1 MQAQASTGN
10 PAVRNGFLFGII
22 IAVLG
27 AVNTAVS
34 YFTTPTS
41 ATAAPSAFGLLGCL
55 FFLVYLALF
64 FVAGMMTA
72 RQTGT
77 VGSGAIAGLI
87 AGLVGGIV
95 GGILGVIIVIVR
107 PPDVSS
113 AAGSTLSPSELQTAI
128 IIGAIVGVI
137 VVLLLEAGLGAGLGA
152 LGALVGRGQYQ
163 SQHPAVAYQDSMYQG
178 IPQPGYPPQAGYP
191 APGAYPPPPAAPG
204 YPPQPGQPGQPGQ
217 QWPQYPPSNQPPQQ

>member
-1 MQAQASTGN
+1 MQAQGGN

-27 AVNTAVS
+27 IINSVVS

-41 ATAAPSAFGLLGCL
+41 SSATTPNAFGLLGCL

-77 VGSGAIAGLI
+77 VGSGAITGLI
-87 AGLVGGIV
+87 AGLVGGVVSGIV
-95 GGILGVIIVIVR
+95 GVVVVVIR
-107 PPDVSS
+107 PPVVDT
-113 AAGSTLSPSELQTAI
+113 AGTNLTQSELQTAI
-128 IIGAIVGVI
+128 IIGAIVGV
-137 VVLLLEAGLGAGLGA
+137 VLVLLVEAGLGAGLGA

-163 SQHPAVAYQDSMYQG
+163 TQHPAAAYQDSMYQG
-178 IPQPGYPPQAGYP
+178 IQQPGYPPQPGYP